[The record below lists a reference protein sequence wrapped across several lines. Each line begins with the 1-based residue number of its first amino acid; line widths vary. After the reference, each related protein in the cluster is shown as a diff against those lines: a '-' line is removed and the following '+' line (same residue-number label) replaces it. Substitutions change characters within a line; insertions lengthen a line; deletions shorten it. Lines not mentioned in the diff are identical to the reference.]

1 MYAIR
6 ILPSAEKALAAVAR
20 PDQRRIARAV
30 DGLASNPRPR
40 EAVRLAGEDGL
51 WRIRAG
57 DYRVIYSVQDG
68 ALLVLVIRI
77 GHRRGLYRR

>member
-1 MYAIR
+1 MHVVR

-20 PDQRRIARAV
+20 ADQRRIARAI
-30 DGLASNPRPR
+30 DGLATNPRPR
-40 EAVRLAGEDGL
+40 GAVKLAGEDGL

-77 GHRRGLYRR
+77 GHRREVYRR